1 MNLERE
7 ILKEHSKRQTMRIA
21 GSIGNNKEKF
31 SVLIDLFFNG
41 SYILSQRSSWIV
53 SHCADSHPEL
63 IEPYIDTMI
72 SRLGKPCHDAV
83 IRNTLRI
90 FQNAE
95 IPESSCGSL
104 ADQCFK
110 ILSSREQPV
119 AIRTFAMTVL
129 HRITEKHPELKNEL
143 KILIEDQMSY
153 SSPAF
158 TSRGKKILKKLDS
171 RK

>member
-7 ILKEHSKRQTMRIA
+7 ILKEHSKRQTLKIA
-21 GSIGNNKEKF
+21 HSIGNSKEKF
-31 SVLIDLFFNG
+31 SELINLFFNG

-63 IEPYIDTMI
+63 IRPYLDKMI

-90 FQNAE
+90 FQTAE
-95 IPESSCGSL
+95 IPERSCGSL
-104 ADQCFK
+104 SDQCFK
-110 ILSSREQPV
+110 ILCSQEQPV

-129 HRITEKHPELKNEL
+129 YRITERYPELKNEL
-143 KILIEDQMSY
+143 KILIQDQMPY

-158 TSRGKKILKKLDS
+158 TSRGKKILKNLDNP
-171 RK
+171 K